1 MLFFHYIIE
10 SYMYNSNAKGGL
22 IRNLLF
28 HVHESYRPTYSI
40 TLATLKVAPVNLF
53 FVNGYINNYMRE
65 QCQSHIIISLFLIYF
80 TIKFAIFIKKNY
92 IFYDFTNVN
101 ILIILIYTG
110 FMRVFVERNIS
121 FLLLNCKNDDKIKWN
136 TIKGGCF

>member
-1 MLFFHYIIE
+1 
-10 SYMYNSNAKGGL
+10 MYFNNAKGGL

-65 QCQSHIIISLFLIYF
+65 QSQSQIIISLFLIYF
-80 TIKFAIFIKKNY
+80 TTNFGFFIKKNY
-92 IFYDFTNVN
+92 IFYHFIN
-101 ILIILIYTG
+101 
-110 FMRVFVERNIS
+110 RN
-121 FLLLNCKNDDKIKWN
+121 FLFIR
-136 TIKGGCF
+136 I